1 MSSLSVLTTPVWTR
15 RVLWVD
21 AITGAGSAL
30 LQLEA
35 PETVSGLLGVPV
47 PLVQASAWVVLAFVV
62 FIALLLAQ
70 RTLPRAGVRLLAL
83 GNAAWVVASLW
94 LVVGA
99 GIALSPLGVGYVLAQ
114 AALVGMLAYLQAAAS
129 T

>member
-1 MSSLSVLTTPVWTR
+1 MSSLSLLTTPVWTR
-15 RVLWVD
+15 RVLWLD

-30 LQLEA
+30 LQLAA
-35 PETVSGLLGVPV
+35 PGTVSSLLGLSVS
-47 PLVQASAWVVLAFVV
+47 LVQASAEVVLAFAV
-62 FIALLLAQ
+62 FIAWLLAQ
-70 RTLPRAGVRLLAL
+70 RTLPLAGVRLLAL

-99 GIALSPLGVGYVLAQ
+99 GVALSPLGVGYLLAQ
-114 AALVGMLAYLQAAAS
+114 AALVGALAYLQAAAS